1 MSTAVV
7 LKGDPFSWK
16 AIQAYKIAA
25 ALSQKEEVFFIAI
38 KEGVY
43 FFKDWNPE
51 ALEYENFK
59 TYKVNEKNLKLIAD
73 KDDFT
78 VRGLDKTPLW
88 VKKDNLK
95 LAEEEEIK
103 ELLKRSKIV
112 GVW

>member
-1 MSTAVV
+1 MPVAVV
-7 LKGDPFSWK
+7 LKSDPFSWK

-25 ALSQKEEVFFIAI
+25 ALSLKTPVYFVAI

-43 FFKDWNPE
+43 FLKDWNPE

-59 TYKVNEKNLKLIAD
+59 TYEVNENNLHFVVD
-73 KDDFT
+73 RDDFT
-78 VRGLDKTPLW
+78 IRGLDKEPLW
-88 VKKDNLK
+88 VDGKKLK

-103 ELLKRSKIV
+103 ELLKKSKVV